1 MLRKALREYGLP
13 DEVSEIPV
21 TDCAQAEALAFPG
34 SPTIRINGR
43 DIESELPAQGNYA
56 LSCRTFIVDGKRQ
69 GVPSPDMI
77 RRAIGATAEFPHS
90 QAGIVKYAQRAA
102 PAGAAISAL
111 FAATCCLPLGISAA
125 AGAAGLG
132 VVIEP
137 LRPWLIVLSI
147 ALLAIGFVSLY
158 RSKRTCQQR
167 SRARIALFWVSA
179 IVVVAAVLFPQIL
192 ASFLADVLP

>member
-1 MLRKALREYGLP
+1 VKG
-13 DEVSEIPV
+13 
-21 TDCAQAEALAFPG
+21 
-34 SPTIRINGR
+34 
-43 DIESELPAQGNYA
+43 
-56 LSCRTFIVDGKRQ
+56 
-69 GVPSPDMI
+69 I
-77 RRAIGATAEFPHS
+77 RRVIASTVVAAAS
-90 QAGIVKYAQRAA
+90 VAVLAA

-111 FAATCCLPLGISAA
+111 FAGACCLPLGISAA

-137 LRPWLIVLSI
+137 LRPWLIALSI
-147 ALLAIGFVSLY
+147 AFLGIGFVSLY
-158 RSKRTCQQR
+158 RSKRTCQRR